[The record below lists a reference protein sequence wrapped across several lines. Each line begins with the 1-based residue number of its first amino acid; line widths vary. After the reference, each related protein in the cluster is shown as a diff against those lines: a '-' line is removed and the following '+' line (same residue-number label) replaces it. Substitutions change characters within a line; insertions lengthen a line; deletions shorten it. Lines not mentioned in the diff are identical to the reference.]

1 MRIRSFPPRKLEHLV
16 FRSVIPTPDIK
27 LRVSSLGCCEWDR
40 YSPGSTCFSR
50 YQLGVPLTSEGTL
63 SEQRHP
69 KVCSDVIT
77 LLALVH
83 VAPVAMRANMDASP
97 RGAQDDTEKFGPLKV
112 VLEAIPALYAN
123 REVRL
128 THRTQH
134 SPLTKTLPGNRYC
147 EQQDQNPPFARS
159 RIGGTIQLAPK

>member
-1 MRIRSFPPRKLEHLV
+1 
-16 FRSVIPTPDIK
+16 
-27 LRVSSLGCCEWDR
+27 
-40 YSPGSTCFSR
+40 
-50 YQLGVPLTSEGTL
+50 
-63 SEQRHP
+63 
-69 KVCSDVIT
+69 
-77 LLALVH
+77 
-83 VAPVAMRANMDASP
+83 MDASP